1 MKDVK
6 IVATNFAVPEHIVT
20 NNDLSKIMDT
30 SDEWIV
36 KRTGI
41 KRRYISQKENTSD
54 LATQVAIGLLKKSSV
69 SAQDIDLIIVA
80 TMSPDNM
87 TPATAAMVQG
97 RIGAENAVCF
107 DISAACSGFSY
118 AVSLARGMMLTNHLQ
133 NAIVIGAK
141 VLSKLLDWTDRSTA
155 VLFGDGAG
163 GVLLEQTNTKHFL
176 GQSLRT
182 FGNKGDRLVAGYLG
196 VTDDVL
202 KNKRKSSAFTMN
214 GQEVYR
220 FATHEVPRSILKACS
235 DAQVELEQIDHFL
248 LHQANSRIIAQV
260 AKKLK
265 QPLSKFAIDI
275 DEYGNTAAAS
285 ELKPKKDQNDQVAI
299 INFIVL
305 DNNGKQ
311 LTSSGPLTGKPGE
324 SINDLYSTEIPL
336 KAIAQTGY
344 HVVFNGFDG
353 DGQIQKFN
361 NNDLMTQ
368 VFTVGLSKSAKSET
382 KAKAPEKQSDVDL
395 DAVREATINNK
406 DTAAMALGIAATII
420 SLIGL
425 IGKENK

>member
-6 IVATNFAVPEHIVT
+6 IVATDFAVPERVMT
-20 NNDLSKIMDT
+20 NDDLSKIMDT

-41 KRRYISQKENTSD
+41 KRRHISQNENTSD
-54 LATQVAIGLLKKSSV
+54 LATRVAEGLLEKSNINV
-69 SAQDIDLIIVA
+69 QDINLIVVA

-118 AVSLARGMMLTNHLQ
+118 AVSLVRSMMLTNHWQ
-133 NAIVIGAK
+133 HAIVIGAE

-163 GVLLEQTNTKHFL
+163 GVLLGQSDTKHLL
-176 GQSLRT
+176 GQSLQP
-182 FGNKGDRLVAGYLG
+182 FGNKGDQLIAGHLG

-202 KNKRKSSAFTMN
+202 KNQRKLSAFTMN

-235 DAQVELEQIDHFL
+235 NAQIELDQIDHFL
-248 LHQANSRIIAQV
+248 LHQANERIIAQV
-260 AKKLK
+260 ARKLK

-285 ELKPKKDQNDQVAI
+285 EAILLAEMIQKKQI
-299 INFIVL
+299 
-305 DNNGKQ
+305 
-311 LTSSGPLTGKPGE
+311 KPGE
-324 SINDLYSTEIPL
+324 I
-336 KAIAQTGY
+336 IALS
-344 HVVFNGFDG
+344 GFG
-353 DGQIQKFN
+353 G
-361 NNDLMTQ
+361 
-368 VFTVGLSKSAKSET
+368 GLT
-382 KAKAPEKQSDVDL
+382 T
-395 DAVREATINNK
+395 AT
-406 DTAAMALGIAATII
+406 LII
-420 SLIGL
+420 
-425 IGKENK
+425 KY

>member
-6 IVATNFAVPEHIVT
+6 IIATDFAVPEHIVT

-41 KRRYISQKENTSD
+41 KRRHISQKENTSD
-54 LATQVAIGLLKKSSV
+54 LATQVAMGLLKRSSV
-69 SAQDIDLIIVA
+69 SAQNINLIIVA
-80 TMSPDNM
+80 TMSPDSM

-133 NAIVIGAK
+133 NAIVIGAE

-182 FGNKGDRLVAGYLG
+182 FGNKGDRLVAGHLG

-202 KNKRKSSAFTMN
+202 KNKRKLSAFTMN

-235 DAQVELEQIDHFL
+235 DAQIELDQIDHFL
-248 LHQANSRIIAQV
+248 LHQANERIIAQV

-285 ELKPKKDQNDQVAI
+285 EAI
-299 INFIVL
+299 LLAEMMQKRQI
-305 DNNGKQ
+305 
-311 LTSSGPLTGKPGE
+311 KPGE
-324 SINDLYSTEIPL
+324 V
-336 KAIAQTGY
+336 IALS
-344 HVVFNGFDG
+344 GFG
-353 DGQIQKFN
+353 G
-361 NNDLMTQ
+361 
-368 VFTVGLSKSAKSET
+368 GLT
-382 KAKAPEKQSDVDL
+382 T
-395 DAVREATINNK
+395 AT
-406 DTAAMALGIAATII
+406 LII
-420 SLIGL
+420 
-425 IGKENK
+425 KY

>member
-6 IVATNFAVPEHIVT
+6 IVATDFAVPERVMT
-20 NNDLSKIMDT
+20 NDDLSKIMDT

-41 KRRYISQKENTSD
+41 KRRHISQNENTSD
-54 LATQVAIGLLKKSSV
+54 LATRVAEGLLEKSNINV
-69 SAQDIDLIIVA
+69 QDINLIVVA

-118 AVSLARGMMLTNHLQ
+118 AVSLVRSMMLTNHWQ
-133 NAIVIGAK
+133 HAIVIGAE

-163 GVLLEQTNTKHFL
+163 GVLLGQSDTKHLL
-176 GQSLRT
+176 GQSLQT
-182 FGNKGDRLVAGYLG
+182 FGNKGDQLIAGHLG

-202 KNKRKSSAFTMN
+202 KNQRKLSAFTMN

-235 DAQVELEQIDHFL
+235 NAQIELDQIDHFL
-248 LHQANSRIIAQV
+248 LHQANERIIAQV
-260 AKKLK
+260 ARKLK

-285 ELKPKKDQNDQVAI
+285 EAILLAEMIQKKQI
-299 INFIVL
+299 
-305 DNNGKQ
+305 
-311 LTSSGPLTGKPGE
+311 KPGE
-324 SINDLYSTEIPL
+324 I
-336 KAIAQTGY
+336 IALS
-344 HVVFNGFDG
+344 GFG
-353 DGQIQKFN
+353 G
-361 NNDLMTQ
+361 
-368 VFTVGLSKSAKSET
+368 GLT
-382 KAKAPEKQSDVDL
+382 T
-395 DAVREATINNK
+395 AT
-406 DTAAMALGIAATII
+406 LII
-420 SLIGL
+420 
-425 IGKENK
+425 KY

>member
-6 IVATNFAVPEHIVT
+6 IVATDFAVPERVMT
-20 NNDLSKIMDT
+20 NDDLSKIMDT

-41 KRRYISQKENTSD
+41 KRRHISQNENTSD
-54 LATQVAIGLLKKSSV
+54 LATRVAEGLLEKSNINV
-69 SAQDIDLIIVA
+69 QDINLIVVA

-118 AVSLARGMMLTNHLQ
+118 AVSLVRSMMLTNHWQ
-133 NAIVIGAK
+133 HAIVIGAE

-163 GVLLEQTNTKHFL
+163 GVLLGQSDTKHLL
-176 GQSLRT
+176 GQSLQT
-182 FGNKGDRLVAGYLG
+182 FGNKGDQLIAGHLG

-202 KNKRKSSAFTMN
+202 KNQRKLSAFTMN

-235 DAQVELEQIDHFL
+235 NAQIELDQIDHFL
-248 LHQANSRIIAQV
+248 LHQAHERIIAQV
-260 AKKLK
+260 ARKLK

-285 ELKPKKDQNDQVAI
+285 EAILLAEMIQKKQI
-299 INFIVL
+299 
-305 DNNGKQ
+305 
-311 LTSSGPLTGKPGE
+311 KPGE
-324 SINDLYSTEIPL
+324 I
-336 KAIAQTGY
+336 IALS
-344 HVVFNGFDG
+344 GFG
-353 DGQIQKFN
+353 G
-361 NNDLMTQ
+361 
-368 VFTVGLSKSAKSET
+368 GLT
-382 KAKAPEKQSDVDL
+382 T
-395 DAVREATINNK
+395 AT
-406 DTAAMALGIAATII
+406 LII
-420 SLIGL
+420 
-425 IGKENK
+425 KY

>member
-6 IVATNFAVPEHIVT
+6 IVATDFAVPERVMT
-20 NNDLSKIMDT
+20 NDDLSKIMDT

-41 KRRYISQKENTSD
+41 KRRHISQNENTSD
-54 LATQVAIGLLKKSSV
+54 LATRVAEGLLEKSNINV
-69 SAQDIDLIIVA
+69 QDINLIVVA

-118 AVSLARGMMLTNHLQ
+118 AVSLVRSMMLTNHWQ
-133 NAIVIGAK
+133 HAIVIGAE

-163 GVLLEQTNTKHFL
+163 GVLLGQSDTKHLL
-176 GQSLRT
+176 GQSLQT
-182 FGNKGDRLVAGYLG
+182 FGNKGDQLIAGHLG

-202 KNKRKSSAFTMN
+202 KNQRKLSAFTMN

-235 DAQVELEQIDHFL
+235 NAQIELDQIDHFL
-248 LHQANSRIIAQV
+248 LHQANERIIAQV
-260 AKKLK
+260 ARKLK

-285 ELKPKKDQNDQVAI
+285 EAI
-299 INFIVL
+299 L
-305 DNNGKQ
+305 
-311 LTSSGPLTGKPGE
+311 LAE
-324 SINDLYSTEIPL
+324 M
-336 KAIAQTGY
+336 
-344 HVVFNGFDG
+344 
-353 DGQIQKFN
+353 IQKSKLN
-361 NNDLMTQ
+361 Q
-368 VFTVGLSKSAKSET
+368 ARLS
-382 KAKAPEKQSDVDL
+382 L
-395 DAVREATINNK
+395 
-406 DTAAMALGIAATII
+406 
-420 SLIGL
+420 
-425 IGKENK
+425 

>member
-6 IVATNFAVPEHIVT
+6 IIATDFAVPQHIVT

-41 KRRYISQKENTSD
+41 KRRHISQKENTSD
-54 LATQVAIGLLKKSSV
+54 LATQVAMGLLKRSSV

-133 NAIVIGAK
+133 NAIVIGAE

-182 FGNKGDRLVAGYLG
+182 FGNKGDRLVAGHLS

-202 KNKRKSSAFTMN
+202 KNKRKLSAFTMN

-235 DAQVELEQIDHFL
+235 DAQIELDQIDHFL
-248 LHQANSRIIAQV
+248 LHQANERIIAQV

-265 QPLSKFAIDI
+265 QPLNKFAIDI

-285 ELKPKKDQNDQVAI
+285 EAI
-299 INFIVL
+299 LLAEMMQKRQI
-305 DNNGKQ
+305 
-311 LTSSGPLTGKPGE
+311 KPGE
-324 SINDLYSTEIPL
+324 V
-336 KAIAQTGY
+336 IALS
-344 HVVFNGFDG
+344 GFG
-353 DGQIQKFN
+353 G
-361 NNDLMTQ
+361 
-368 VFTVGLSKSAKSET
+368 GLT
-382 KAKAPEKQSDVDL
+382 T
-395 DAVREATINNK
+395 AT
-406 DTAAMALGIAATII
+406 LII
-420 SLIGL
+420 
-425 IGKENK
+425 KY